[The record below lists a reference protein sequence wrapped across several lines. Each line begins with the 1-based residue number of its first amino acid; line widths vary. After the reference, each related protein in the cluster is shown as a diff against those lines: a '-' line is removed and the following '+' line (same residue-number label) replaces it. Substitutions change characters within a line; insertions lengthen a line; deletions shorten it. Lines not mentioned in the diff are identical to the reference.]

1 MLFCACLLFPSLL
14 SSFLFYVST
23 LFLAVWCPA
32 WLMTEAQQTNPRD
45 GWLWGAQP
53 PSDKATKRCM
63 FTFIT
68 NNLASNTNNRITTPA
83 FCDRTGTSH
92 QQRSCL
98 LMMRKSS
105 VGIRIAGHDYF
116 DHCPNWL
123 TCFQKM
129 IDKYTSVHKD
139 WALDHIVAWGC
150 VKKDRARKYRELE

>member
-23 LFLAVWCPA
+23 LFSAVWCPA

-68 NNLASNTNNRITTPA
+68 NNLASNTNNRLTTPA
-83 FCDRTGTSH
+83 CLFLWQNFSSAKVLSINDEEIFSWNPYCRPWLF
-92 QQRSCL
+92 RSL
-98 LMMRKSS
+98 SKL
-105 VGIRIAGHDYF
+105 VDI
-116 DHCPNWL
+116 
-123 TCFQKM
+123 FQKM
-129 IDKYTSVHKD
+129 PGIIDKD